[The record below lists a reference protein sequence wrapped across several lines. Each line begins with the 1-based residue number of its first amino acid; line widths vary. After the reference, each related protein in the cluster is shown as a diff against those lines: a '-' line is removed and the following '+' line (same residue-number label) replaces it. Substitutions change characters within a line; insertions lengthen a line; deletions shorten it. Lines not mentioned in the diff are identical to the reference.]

1 MTSPAQTYHE
11 YLVPAIFAR
20 WAPAMLEYA
29 RPQPGGRVLDIACGT
44 GIIARTVAPAV
55 GKDGA
60 VLALDVNAEML
71 EVARNQPAA
80 EGAAIE
86 WLERSA
92 QSLPDG
98 DFDLIVCQQGLQFF
112 PDPEG
117 AVGEMRRVMR
127 DGGRAVVSVW
137 QDIDVQPVFGALMKA
152 EARYLGVPLA
162 DVGVPFMFERR
173 HALQPLFQAAGF
185 REVTVHREVREAV
198 LPEPD
203 RFLQLALMAGAAVI
217 PELAAMDDAQRAA
230 LVAGV
235 RDEVAPVL
243 ERHTRDGKLVFP
255 MHNSTVVARA

>member
-20 WAPAMLEYA
+20 WAPALLEHA
-29 RPQPGGRVLDIACGT
+29 QPQPGERVLDVACGT
-44 GIIARTVAPAV
+44 GILARTVAPAV
-55 GKDGA
+55 GREGL
-60 VLALDVNAEML
+60 VVALDVNAAML
-71 EVARNQPAA
+71 EVARNEPTP
-80 EGAAIE
+80 EGAPIE
-86 WLERSA
+86 WIERSA

-117 AVGEMRRVMR
+117 AAGEMRRVAR

-137 QDIDVQPVFGALMKA
+137 QDIDMQPVFGALMKA
-152 EARYLGVPLA
+152 EARYLDVPLS

-173 HALQPLFQAAGF
+173 HALPPLFHAAGF
-185 REVTVHREVREAV
+185 SEVTVHREVREAV
-198 LPEPD
+198 FAEPD

-217 PELAAMDDAQRAA
+217 PELAEMDDAQRAA

-235 RDEVAPVL
+235 KDEVRPVL
-243 ERHTRDGKLVFP
+243 DRHTRDGKLVFE
-255 MHNSTVVARA
+255 MHNNTVVARV